1 MNLRVLFSFN
11 QLDSFGNFLIK
22 TFFKNILV
30 RKKFKYIYNYINNIA
45 KGSVPI
51 THSYKYLPY
60 LSLIFLNLLY
70 LLEQLLIYRNFEN
83 IVQRVPM
90 YSTPVPLASNINMV
104 LLS

>member
-11 QLDSFGNFLIK
+11 QLDSFGDFLIK

-30 RKKFKYIYNYINNIA
+30 TKKFKYIYKYINNIA
-45 KGSVPI
+45 KGFVPI

-60 LSLIFLNLLY
+60 LLWISLNLLY
-70 LLEQLLIYRNFEN
+70 LLEQFLIYRNTEN

-90 YSTPVPLASNINMV
+90 YSTPVPFISSILH
-104 LLS
+104 